1 VKLFP
6 RFGPS
11 QLQQLCASF
20 AYFSPNSKREV
31 AGCNFHLNYY
41 GGLGARDLLQRLHS
55 VQLYYRL
62 DQLRRLYYQVCG
74 SSSDDEL
81 MRMVFTNKIVRAR
94 ALARRLPGNVLCSG
108 HCAAPRQ

>member
-1 VKLFP
+1 MLRADERTHHVEAFP
-6 RFGPS
+6 HAVGPS
-11 QLQQLCASF
+11 QLQQVCASF

-62 DQLRRLYYQVCG
+62 DQLRRLSYQVRG
-74 SSSDDEL
+74 GRSDGRL
-81 MRMVFTNKIVRAR
+81 RA
-94 ALARRLPGNVLCSG
+94 ARC
-108 HCAAPRQ
+108 